1 MCLDSEITLE
11 EIASFDVEKAKKETE
26 RIIKQG
32 LNRNKWREAFKRIR
46 YVHPNYAAWL
56 KAYCTACGYNL
67 NDCDGIC
74 DKILAGGESL
84 QKVLTMLSKYA
95 EMCGDFI

>member
-11 EIASFDVEKAKKETE
+11 EIANFDVEKAKKETE
-26 RIIKQG
+26 RIINRG
-32 LNRNKWREAFKRIR
+32 LKINKWRDAFNRLRNI
-46 YVHPNYAAWL
+46 HPYYEDWL
-56 KAYCTACGYNL
+56 KAYCTACGHNL

-84 QKVLTMLSKYA
+84 QKVLTMLNKYA

>member
-26 RIIKQG
+26 RIINRG
-32 LNRNKWREAFKRIR
+32 LKINKWRAAFNRLQNI
-46 YVHPNYAAWL
+46 HTNYAAWL
-56 KAYCTACGYNL
+56 DYYCTACGQNP
-67 NDCDGIC
+67 NDCEGIC

-84 QKVLTMLSKYA
+84 QKVLTMLNKYA